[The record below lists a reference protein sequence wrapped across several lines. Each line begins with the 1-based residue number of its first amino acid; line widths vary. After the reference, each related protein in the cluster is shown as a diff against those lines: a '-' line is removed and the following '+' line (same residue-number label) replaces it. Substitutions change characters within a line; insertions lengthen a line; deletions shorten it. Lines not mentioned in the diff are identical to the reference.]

1 MLSGFQ
7 CARRV
12 VRIPSGLA
20 GVVVFASHEAI
31 GGPDD
36 TKEIIE
42 DALGEGAPNLP
53 EFLCLAA
60 EGELEGEMEE

>member
-1 MLSGFQ
+1 
-7 CARRV
+7 
-12 VRIPSGLA
+12 
-20 GVVVFASHEAI
+20 VVVFASHEAI